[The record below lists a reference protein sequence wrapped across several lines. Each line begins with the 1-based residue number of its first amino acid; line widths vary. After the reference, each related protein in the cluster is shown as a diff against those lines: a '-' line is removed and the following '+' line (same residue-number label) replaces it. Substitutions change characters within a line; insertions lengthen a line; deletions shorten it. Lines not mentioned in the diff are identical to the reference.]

1 MCFLKYDYKLK
12 IENMVVPVGT
22 TGVNGLR
29 WSMRGS
35 ARPRWTISF
44 QRCPQSRHP
53 CPPRHLQASQG
64 GSIPKFIWNSHFI
77 KNIPKPSLYQILGC
91 STDAEFYARVDHRP
105 WIQNFYKEFPY
116 GSEYGYI
123 TNLSIVAVPDHP
135 IHGFVWSEGEWM
147 IQASIPS
154 STLPNFKVRIGRAGG
169 WEEEER
175 WRNNSSIW
183 NWSAQRRAQQSQSC
197 MSRWYQVVCPPIKVE
212 YPQVD
217 LCQLNQHFLR
227 NIPKPENLPI
237 HRCSNDPEFH
247 NPCRLASETL
257 CLNFFRPHPFRSEY
271 GYDPNL
277 NLGIVPVPV
286 DHIHGYRVF
295 SINGPKIIAYCS

>member
-44 QRCPQSRHP
+44 QRCPQSCHP

-116 GSEYGYI
+116 GSEYGY

-135 IHGFVWSEGEWM
+135 IHGFVWSDWRRVED
-147 IQASIPS
+147 PS
-154 STLPNFKVRIGRAGG
+154 QYPIINFAKFQGQNRK
-169 WEEEER
+169 
-175 WRNNSSIW
+175 S
-183 NWSAQRRAQQSQSC
+183 RRMRRRREVTQQ
-197 MSRWYQVVCPPIKVE
+197 
-212 YPQVD
+212 
-217 LCQLNQHFLR
+217 
-227 NIPKPENLPI
+227 
-237 HRCSNDPEFH
+237 
-247 NPCRLASETL
+247 
-257 CLNFFRPHPFRSEY
+257 
-271 GYDPNL
+271 
-277 NLGIVPVPV
+277 
-286 DHIHGYRVF
+286 
-295 SINGPKIIAYCS
+295 